1 MALLL
6 FQGWR
11 VCRHISDNDVVQRPY
26 IRVRPFSFSGL
37 EIFLSEVILMT
48 ENKFEVN
55 STRTQQEEPVALIR
69 VDRMY
74 ESLRYNDYSAQN
86 GLGEIVDNS
95 VEAKAAH
102 IDVMVTVG
110 KARKTGKKKATDK
123 ITEIA
128 VVDDG
133 CGMNKGTLY
142 LKSTFEYRGKF
153 PIFFC
158 FFCRIAQSSS
168 TLTGTFR

>member
-1 MALLL
+1 
-6 FQGWR
+6 
-11 VCRHISDNDVVQRPY
+11 
-26 IRVRPFSFSGL
+26 
-37 EIFLSEVILMT
+37 MT

-133 CGMNKGTLY
+133 CGMNKGA
-142 LKSTFEYRGKF
+142 
-153 PIFFC
+153 
-158 FFCRIAQSSS
+158 AQMSGAGGIDPCAWRQTRNWPLRRRHDSGRHLPCK
-168 TLTGTFR
+168 TN

>member
-1 MALLL
+1 
-6 FQGWR
+6 
-11 VCRHISDNDVVQRPY
+11 
-26 IRVRPFSFSGL
+26 
-37 EIFLSEVILMT
+37 MT

-102 IDVMVTVG
+102 RRDGNCWEGTED
-110 KARKTGKKKATDK
+110 RKEEG
-123 ITEIA
+123 
-128 VVDDG
+128 
-133 CGMNKGTLY
+133 
-142 LKSTFEYRGKF
+142 YRQDHRDRGS
-153 PIFFC
+153 
-158 FFCRIAQSSS
+158 RRW
-168 TLTGTFR
+168 LWNE

>member
-1 MALLL
+1 
-6 FQGWR
+6 
-11 VCRHISDNDVVQRPY
+11 
-26 IRVRPFSFSGL
+26 
-37 EIFLSEVILMT
+37 MT

-133 CGMNKGTLY
+133 CGMKKGTVVC
-142 LKSTFEYRGKF
+142 
-153 PIFFC
+153 FC
-158 FFCRIAQSSS
+158 S
-168 TLTGTFR
+168 LGD

>member
-1 MALLL
+1 
-6 FQGWR
+6 
-11 VCRHISDNDVVQRPY
+11 
-26 IRVRPFSFSGL
+26 
-37 EIFLSEVILMT
+37 MT

-133 CGMNKGTLY
+133 CGMNKGTLHRC
-142 LKSTFEYRGKF
+142 LALGESIRAHGGK
-153 PIFFC
+153 
-158 FFCRIAQSSS
+158 
-168 TLTGTFR
+168 L